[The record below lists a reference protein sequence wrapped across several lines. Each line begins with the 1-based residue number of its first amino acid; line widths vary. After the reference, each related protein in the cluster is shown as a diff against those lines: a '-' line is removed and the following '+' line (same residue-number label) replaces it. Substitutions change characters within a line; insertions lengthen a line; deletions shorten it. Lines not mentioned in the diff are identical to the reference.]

1 MHSSNRKPTEIWV
14 DQRGW
19 FYNNLLKRFLKN
31 NNIESYSTCDERKSA
46 VAERFITTLKNKIF
60 NHITAVSKNDY
71 FNVLG
76 DVVDKWN
83 KTVHKIIKM
92 KPIDSFAECNEY
104 SNEKDPKF
112 KTGDRV
118 RISKYKHI
126 FVKGFTQNWSE
137 EVSIISKVKNIVP

>member
-1 MHSSNRKPTEIWV
+1 
-14 DQRGW
+14 
-19 FYNNLLKRFLKN
+19 
-31 NNIESYSTCDERKSA
+31 
-46 VAERFITTLKNKIF
+46 
-60 NHITAVSKNDY
+60 
-71 FNVLG
+71 
-76 DVVDKWN
+76 
-83 KTVHKIIKM
+83 M

-137 EVSIISKVKNIVP
+137 EVLIISKVKNIVPQTYVITDLNGEKIDRNFYEKELQSTSQ

>member
-31 NNIESYSTCDERKSA
+31 NNIESYSTCDERKSV

-92 KPIDSFAECNEY
+92 KPLILLLNAM
-104 SNEKDPKF
+104 
-112 KTGDRV
+112 
-118 RISKYKHI
+118 
-126 FVKGFTQNWSE
+126 
-137 EVSIISKVKNIVP
+137 NILMKKIPNLKLAIV